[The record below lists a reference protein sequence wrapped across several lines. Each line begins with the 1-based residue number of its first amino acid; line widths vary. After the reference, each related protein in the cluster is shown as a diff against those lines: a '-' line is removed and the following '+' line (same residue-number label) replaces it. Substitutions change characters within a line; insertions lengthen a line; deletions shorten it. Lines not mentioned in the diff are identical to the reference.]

1 MAGETRGIGYVKNTH
16 FVIFQGKGELF
27 YSNINILLRQSH
39 KLWTSIVL
47 ETITIWTS
55 HPSPSMPGC
64 IGCQHCAREDS
75 LFVQP
80 WH

>member
-39 KLWTSIVL
+39 KL
-47 ETITIWTS
+47 
-55 HPSPSMPGC
+55 
-64 IGCQHCAREDS
+64 
-75 LFVQP
+75 
-80 WH
+80 